1 VGDCQ
6 ADDLHG
12 QVLLGEG
19 GLLKSFQG
27 FADKE
32 NIEEIFVL
40 KNTLAFLHGK
50 YPNSKGTGKLF
61 ETQ

>member
-1 VGDCQ
+1 LRNCQ
-6 ADDLHG
+6 ADDLHC

-32 NIEEIFVL
+32 NIEEIFIL
-40 KNTLAFLHGK
+40 KNILTFSHGK
-50 YPNSKGTGKLF
+50 YPNSKGAGKLL